1 MLVFQK
7 IMRTYLID
15 SPLRLRDAAFEM
27 QLIFHVRDSGM
38 KLSPFLCSKTIFIKN
53 YHNKKK
59 RYNIFIYSYY

>member
-27 QLIFHVRDSGM
+27 QLIFHVWDSGI